1 MRFQVDRWTDPAG
14 ELVAGGFGAA
24 GDVNDF
30 SAEGRFD
37 YAQLTAK
44 GSLGQQAYGDG
55 SALYSAAQAS
65 DACSKLTGQAQE
77 DCEVSAGRKAIAAL
91 TSYTA
96 LLATALGGPLAGTV
110 VGAAVGAILNAVG
123 PAHGS
128 GGMCGYNNENA
139 PDPSGDWATWPNQW
153 EYGHGSYP
161 APAPGS
167 FEAFAD
173 HLLRANM
180 ALNDNCWPDK
190 AVAPPI
196 VLAGAIE
203 AWNRLH
209 SSSSQ
214 HTVTRSGLNAATP
227 GGFQSGTVYPGPW
240 DPIADALN
248 DVAGM
253 AGQRNATLSFV
264 VNDGGE
270 LGAVGSV
277 VGVHMKAGKQYVQ
290 PKLAFGPNLGAV
302 ITQAAP
308 RKPATSAT
316 TKAVVAAAGA
326 LLLVAL
332 VKPSLLRGLP
342 LLGKMVRR

>member
-14 ELVAGGFGAA
+14 ELVGLEARGFGAA
-24 GDVNDF
+24 GDVGASLNF
-30 SAEGRFD
+30 ITAQGGFD
-37 YAQLTAK
+37 YKKLTAP
-44 GSLGQQAYGDG
+44 GTFGQQLYGDG
-55 SALYSAAQAS
+55 SALYNAAAAS
-65 DACSKLTGQAQE
+65 DACSKLTQQAQE
-77 DCEVSAGRKAIAAL
+77 DCEVSNGRKALAAL
-91 TSYTA
+91 GA
-96 LLATALGGPLAGTV
+96 FVGLATTIFAGPLVGST
-110 VGAAVGAILNAVG
+110 VGAAVTGILQAVG

-139 PDPSGDWATWPNQW
+139 PDPTGDWTTWPNQW

-161 APAPGS
+161 APDPGS

-190 AVAPPI
+190 AVSPAL

-209 SSSSQ
+209 SASSQ
-214 HTVTRSGLNAATP
+214 RTIARSGLNAATP

-253 AGQRNATLSFV
+253 AGQPNASLSFV
-264 VNDGGE
+264 VNDGPPQVFR
-270 LGAVGSV
+270 LG
-277 VGVHMKAGKQYVQ
+277 
-290 PKLAFGPNLGAV
+290 GAI
-302 ITQAAP
+302 ITQQPVLSNRAIMLAGTKAAP
-308 RKPATSAT
+308 APGASST
-316 TKAVVAAAGA
+316 TKAVVAAGGA

-342 LLGKMVRR
+342 LLGKMVRK

>member
-14 ELVAGGFGAA
+14 ELVAGGFAAA

-30 SAEGRFD
+30 IAEGRFD

-44 GSLGQQAYGDG
+44 GTLGQQAYGDG

-77 DCEVSAGRKAIAAL
+77 DCEVSAGRKALAAL
-91 TSYTA
+91 TGYTA
-96 LLATALGGPLAGTV
+96 LLATALAGPLAGTV

-139 PDPSGDWATWPNQW
+139 PDPSGDWTTWPNQW

-161 APAPGS
+161 APDPGS

-190 AVAPPI
+190 SVAPPI

-209 SSSSQ
+209 SSSAQ

-253 AGQRNATLSFV
+253 AGQPNATLSFV
-264 VNDGGE
+264 VNDGPPQVFH
-270 LGAVGSV
+270 LG
-277 VGVHMKAGKQYVQ
+277 
-290 PKLAFGPNLGAV
+290 GAI
-302 ITQAAP
+302 ITQQPVLSHKAIMLAGTKAAP
-308 RKPATSAT
+308 APGASST
-316 TKAVVAAAGA
+316 TKAVVAAGGA